1 MNRQQRRASQRD
13 EQRETSKLVQRIRL
27 ADAALIT
34 DKKHRLRRRI
44 GNPTKRLAAFREWFE
59 VESEKRS

>member
-1 MNRQQRRASQRD
+1 M
-13 EQRETSKLVQRIRL
+13 QRIRL